1 MPPADGAA
9 PASKSGTSRPSPR
22 ALLIAAAVL
31 LAARIGSCIYEDRH
45 PGQARSLVDWQTVA
59 AAESLSRATGRPI
72 LYEFGAEW
80 CGPCQM
86 MELEVFA
93 DARSAARLSQTFVPI
108 RLVDR
113 MQEEGRNPPEV
124 QALEDR
130 FRVEAFPTLVVHSPK
145 TGRSESV
152 VGYPGRDEL
161 MGKLARAA
169 KTVATTNPTASDS
182 S

>member
-1 MPPADGAA
+1 MPPADDAGPVVKAG
-9 PASKSGTSRPSPR
+9 SSRPSPR
-22 ALLIAAAVL
+22 VLLIAAAVL
-31 LAARIGSCIYEDRH
+31 LVARIGSCIYEDRH
-45 PGQARSLVDWQTVA
+45 PPQARSLVDWKPVA
-59 AAESLSRATGRPI
+59 AAESLSRASGRPV
-72 LYEFGAEW
+72 LYEFGAAW
-80 CGPCQM
+80 CGPCQT
-86 MELEVFA
+86 MEAEVFA

-113 MQEEGRNPPEV
+113 MQEEGKNSPEV

-130 FRVEAFPTLVVHSPK
+130 FSVEAFPTLIVHSPA

-169 KTVATTNPTASDS
+169 KTVVRPTPTVRDS
-182 S
+182 G